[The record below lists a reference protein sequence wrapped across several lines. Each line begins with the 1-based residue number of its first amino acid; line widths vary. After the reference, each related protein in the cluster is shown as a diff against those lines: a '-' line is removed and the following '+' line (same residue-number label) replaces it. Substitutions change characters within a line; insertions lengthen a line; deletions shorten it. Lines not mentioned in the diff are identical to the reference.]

1 MLHAVL
7 YKQPVRREKE
17 MSDFSGLEQ
26 SFALPAMPVL
36 APFDDFVDEP
46 VVTTE
51 VQPHEVN
58 FRELRGGREISQI
71 LHFRSQIQLPASAL
85 TDSGFA
91 LREKKETSWVWSVR
105 SCASARP

>member
-1 MLHAVL
+1 MLQAVQH
-7 YKQPVRREKE
+7 KRPVRREKE

-36 APFDDFVDEP
+36 PPFGDFGDEP
-46 VVTTE
+46 PVTTE
-51 VQPHEVN
+51 LQPHEVG
-58 FRELRGGREISQI
+58 FRELRGRREISQI
-71 LHFRSQIQLPASAL
+71 LHLREQINLPASAL

-91 LREKKETSWVWSVR
+91 LREKKETSWVWSAR